1 MILMIEIIMDVRCLR
16 TLIRWMPFILC
27 HQDIN
32 TCPQFVTRTH
42 TRTHARARAHTYTNT
57 HDKTL
62 ITMKAIPRKM
72 TINDYNRFCWN
83 ILPNYDDYS
92 IEEENN
98 ESE

>member
-1 MILMIEIIMDVRCLR
+1 
-16 TLIRWMPFILC
+16 MPFILY
-27 HQDIN
+27 IIKIL
-32 TCPQFVTRTH
+32 TRVRSFVTHTH
-42 TRTHARARAHTYTNT
+42 THARTHAHAHAHKNT

-83 ILPNYDDYS
+83 ILPNYDDYP